1 MMHYTGLMLQEAEH
15 DLESFK
21 IEINQHL
28 RMYVLRSLLGRRLL
42 NAEFLHAGA
51 KRIDMHPQG

>member
-28 RMYVLRSLLGRRLL
+28 RMYVLRSLLGRWLL
-42 NAEFLHAGA
+42 NAKFLHAGA

>member
-28 RMYVLRSLLGRRLL
+28 RMYVRRSLLGRWLFKT
-42 NAEFLHAGA
+42 EFLHAGA
-51 KRIDMHPQG
+51 KRIDMHPQC